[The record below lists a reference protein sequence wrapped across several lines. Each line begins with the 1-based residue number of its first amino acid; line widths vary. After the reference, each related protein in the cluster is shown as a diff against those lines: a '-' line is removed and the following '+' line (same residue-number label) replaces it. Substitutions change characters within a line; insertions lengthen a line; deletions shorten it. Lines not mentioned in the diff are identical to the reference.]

1 MSKVGR
7 QRTVDL
13 RWECT
18 VAESEM
24 FAGIDVSKDHLDLG
38 VSRSDDVARFPNS
51 ERGIGQLVEH
61 LSEMSPELVVL
72 EATGGYEQP
81 AAAALAAAQIPV
93 VIANPRQVRDFT
105 KATGQL
111 AKSDEIDA
119 RGIALFAE
127 RIRPNVRE
135 LPDEQAR
142 TLGAIV
148 ARRRQIIGMITA
160 ERNRLELAVAPVDK
174 GIRKHIRWLERQLD
188 DVEHDLN
195 ATIRRS
201 PVWKAKSDLLQ
212 QVPGVGPN
220 LSRTLIAELPELGT
234 LSHKQI
240 AALVGVA
247 PFPRDSGRLRGKRIV
262 WGGRASVRAALYMS
276 IWSASR
282 YNPVIRR
289 FYDRLRDRGKAP
301 KVAQVACMRKLLTIL
316 NAMVRDD
323 RPWDPNIPTNQLR
336 FQHSC

>member
-1 MSKVGR
+1 M
-7 QRTVDL
+7 
-13 RWECT
+13 
-18 VAESEM
+18 
-24 FAGIDVSKDHLDLG
+24 
-38 VSRSDDVARFPNS
+38 
-51 ERGIGQLVEH
+51 
-61 LSEMSPELVVL
+61 
-72 EATGGYEQP
+72 
-81 AAAALAAAQIPV
+81 
-93 VIANPRQVRDFT
+93 VIANPRQVRDFAR
-105 KATGQL
+105 ATGQL
-111 AKSDEIDA
+111 AKSDDIDA

-127 RIRPNVRE
+127 RVRPNVRE

-160 ERNRLELAVAPVDK
+160 ERNRLELATAPVDK
-174 GIRKHIRWLERQLD
+174 GIRKQIRWLERQLD
-188 DVEHDLN
+188 DVEHDLDV
-195 ATIRRS
+195 TIRRS

-220 LSRTLIAELPELGT
+220 LSRTLIAELPELGS

-289 FYDRLRDRGKAP
+289 FYDRLRARGKAP

-316 NAMVRDD
+316 NAMIRDH
-323 RPWDPNIPTNQLR
+323 RSWDPNIPTHQLQL
-336 FQHSC
+336 QHSC